1 MMPVEPEIVD
11 AGPTKEHKG
20 TGTFSHIVSN

>member
-1 MMPVEPEIVD
+1 MMPVEPEIDD

-20 TGTFSHIVSN
+20 TGAFAHIVSN